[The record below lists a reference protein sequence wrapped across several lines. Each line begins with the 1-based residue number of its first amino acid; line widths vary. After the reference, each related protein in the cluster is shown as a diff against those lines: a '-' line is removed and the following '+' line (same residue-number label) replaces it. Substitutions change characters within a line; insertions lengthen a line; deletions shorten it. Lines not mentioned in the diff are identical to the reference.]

1 MPSMSIVPGD
11 KHANPTGD
19 LNAEL
24 QAFLEAFA
32 LLEFGSVPKEV
43 LSKIA

>member
-1 MPSMSIVPGD
+1 MGSVAITPEQTTGD
-11 KHANPTGD
+11 KHG

-24 QAFLEAFA
+24 QAFLEAFT
-32 LLEFGSVPKEV
+32 LLELGTVPKEI

>member
-1 MPSMSIVPGD
+1 MPSMMLPGD
-11 KHANPTGD
+11 TRKDPKQELD
-19 LNAEL
+19 AEL

-32 LLEFGSVPKEV
+32 LMQWPEQV

>member
-1 MPSMSIVPGD
+1 MPCLNLTPTD
-11 KHANPTGD
+11 KHADPSHN

-24 QAFLEAFA
+24 QAFLEAFSM
-32 LLEFGSVPKEV
+32 LELGSIPKEL

>member
-1 MPSMSIVPGD
+1 MPTLVLPADTHRSSGQ
-11 KHANPTGD
+11 N
-19 LNAEL
+19 LNDEL

-32 LLEFGSVPKEV
+32 LLEFGAVPKDL